1 MRLYYIYYY
10 VADTGDAV
18 RTANKDNRCT
28 TISIHNITYIYDGTY
43 SLFYDVDNI
52 TIITTP
58 I

>member
-1 MRLYYIYYY
+1 MCLYYIYYY
-10 VADTGDAV
+10 VGDTGDTV
-18 RTANKDNRCT
+18 RTANKDNRCAT
-28 TISIHNITYIYDGTY
+28 TSIHNIVCIYDGTY